1 MKLNSINLFK
11 IKNLLQFT
19 LSKNYSK
26 NIKTTKTLKIK
37 SLNNFYGIGNSTI
50 FSIYNKYGLNNK
62 TKKLKTKSVTFQ
74 KIINLANK
82 LTLKNTLRN
91 KQIEIRKFTVK
102 RLKNY
107 KGVRHLLRY
116 PVRGQR
122 THTNGKTRKKLKTT
136 EYSNLT

>member
-1 MKLNSINLFK
+1 MKINSVRLFK

-26 NIKTTKTLKIK
+26 NIKTTKPLKIK
-37 SLNNFYGIGNSTI
+37 SLNNFYGIGNSTVL
-50 FSIYNKYGLNNK
+50 SIYNKYGLNNK
-62 TKKLKTKSVTFQ
+62 SKKLKTKSVTFQ
-74 KIINLANK
+74 KVINLANK

-122 THTNGKTRKKLKTT
+122 THTNGKTRKKLKST

>member
-1 MKLNSINLFK
+1 MNSK
-11 IKNLLQFT
+11 HLLQFT